1 MRTRGRGQGLK
12 PAGTRLRRLPGGGVL
27 VTSPTCL
34 DKARLVTGLRTAL
47 STLPVASVPPHPLPI
62 PEGGG
67 ESGREEGG
75 SGRLV
80 FIKAAGPALPARPRR
95 PDPLRCPPPHVTAPT
110 TSSTAKARRQGFRT
124 WRSWEPREPEVGSAA
139 RSLGSSDSRPRRP
152 QATPQECACSR
163 SHGNVLAAPALRRGK
178 GEVAVG
184 AGGLIPGRSRPVTRR
199 LHEGTEKVPL
209 LSPAAPNPPSVRG
222 HVA

>member
-1 MRTRGRGQGLK
+1 MWFLLSHTFYWMRTL
-12 PAGTRLRRLPGGGVL
+12 RLRQPREGTCLESHRKSWAGGRNQGPSKAGAAGAGRTDFCTSLPLAPLG
-27 VTSPTCL
+27 SPTCL

-95 PDPLRCPPPHVTAPT
+95 PDPLRCPPPHVSAPT
-110 TSSTAKARRQGFRT
+110 TSSTASELGAR
-124 WRSWEPREPEVGSAA
+124 P
-139 RSLGSSDSRPRRP
+139 
-152 QATPQECACSR
+152 
-163 SHGNVLAAPALRRGK
+163 H
-178 GEVAVG
+178 
-184 AGGLIPGRSRPVTRR
+184 
-199 LHEGTEKVPL
+199 
-209 LSPAAPNPPSVRG
+209 PPSYPRL
-222 HVA
+222 AP